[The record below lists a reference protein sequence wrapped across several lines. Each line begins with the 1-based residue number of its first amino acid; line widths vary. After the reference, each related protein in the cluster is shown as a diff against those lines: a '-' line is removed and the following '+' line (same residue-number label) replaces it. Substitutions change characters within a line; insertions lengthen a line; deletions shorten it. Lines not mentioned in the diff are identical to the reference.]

1 MVVSVVGQVEAKE
14 ENSEC
19 HRFRGSEKCVR
30 VAGHSRRRF
39 LRQRGQLCA
48 RFAEIHCGMKKDG
61 PAFLSRQA
69 ARGIG

>member
-1 MVVSVVGQVEAKE
+1 VFVSL
-14 ENSEC
+14 
-19 HRFRGSEKCVR
+19 R
-30 VAGHSRRRF
+30 HSRRRF

-69 ARGIG
+69 ARSIG